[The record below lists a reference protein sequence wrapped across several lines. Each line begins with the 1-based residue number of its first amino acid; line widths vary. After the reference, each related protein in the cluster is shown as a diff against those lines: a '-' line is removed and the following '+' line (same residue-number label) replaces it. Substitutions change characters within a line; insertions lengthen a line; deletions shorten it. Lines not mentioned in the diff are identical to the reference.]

1 MGIVQKQ
8 FGRLIEVAAR
18 ESSTVLVRIAS
29 FAKYEFII
37 SAEKILF
44 FSLVKLLQG
53 NELYLSRS
61 IIWKFDSMT

>member
-29 FAKYEFII
+29 FAKNEFII

-44 FSLVKLLQG
+44 FLLLNNFKETSYIYQDPSFG
-53 NELYLSRS
+53 SS
-61 IIWKFDSMT
+61 TQ

>member
-29 FAKYEFII
+29 FAKNEFII

-44 FSLVKLLQG
+44 FSLVK
-53 NELYLSRS
+53 
-61 IIWKFDSMT
+61 

>member
-1 MGIVQKQ
+1 MGIVQNQ

-37 SAEKILF
+37 STEKILF
-44 FSLVKLLQG
+44 FSLVK
-53 NELYLSRS
+53 
-61 IIWKFDSMT
+61 